1 MRDGVS
7 ASRVQVPAGNWS
19 SVLAFLATHFP
30 AIEQSTWQNRLDA
43 GLVLDNMALPLSAD
57 SPCRT
62 GMTLFYYRALPHE
75 NSIPFQEK
83 ILYQDQDIL
92 VVDKPHFLPV
102 IPGGRFVQETLLVR
116 LKKQLGIESL
126 SPIHRIDKDTAGLVL
141 FSVNPLTSNA
151 YHLLFRQRTVKKSY
165 EAWAPTLQ
173 HQKYPFTY
181 HSRLA
186 EADEFFRMAE
196 IAGEAN
202 SETGIDI
209 IEQQGEWARY
219 ALHPVTGR
227 QHQLRV
233 HMASLGA
240 PILNDRWYP
249 QLQADREND
258 FSLPLQLLAKSLAFV
273 DPLNGQ
279 QRHFESEQT
288 LWSQPV
294 LSENPTATAES
305 QHL

>member
-19 SVLAFLATHFP
+19 SVLAFLTTQFP
-30 AIEQSTWQNRLDA
+30 AIERSTWQDRLDS
-43 GLVLDNMALPLSAD
+43 GLVLDNMGLPLSAD
-57 SPCRT
+57 SLCRT
-62 GMTLFYYRALPHE
+62 GMTLFYYRALPYE
-75 NSIPFQEK
+75 QVIPFQEK
-83 ILYQDQDIL
+83 ILYQDEHML

-102 IPGGRFVQETLLVR
+102 IPSGRFVQETLLVR
-116 LKKQLGIESL
+116 LKKKLGIDSL

-141 FSVNPLTSNA
+141 FSVNPLTRNA
-151 YHLLFRQRTVKKSY
+151 YHVLFRQRTVKKSY
-165 EAWAPTLQ
+165 EAWAPIL
-173 HQKYPFTY
+173 KDRRYPFTY
-181 HSRLA
+181 RSRLV

-202 SETGIDI
+202 SETGVDI
-209 IEQQGEWARY
+209 IEQQGESARY
-219 ALHPVTGR
+219 ALYPVTGR

-249 QLQADREND
+249 HLQADQAND
-258 FSLPLQLLAKSLAFV
+258 FSSPLQLLAKSLAFV

-279 QRHFESEQT
+279 QRYFESEQT
-288 LWSQPV
+288 LWV
-294 LSENPTATAES
+294 NPYNICN
-305 QHL
+305 